1 MPKLPSKEYWE
12 ARSERTLIANEKS
25 ALQYERDLKK
35 AYNATIKQITKEIEA
50 FYGRY
55 AKENQIS
62 LAEARKRLT
71 PNELLDFHQQAKIYL
86 DEVERLGDKAFTAEY
101 KAYLKELSGRAYV
114 SRIEEL
120 ITNIRHNIETL
131 STGYNIGLGQI
142 LTGAYQDGFYRT
154 MFDIQKQ
161 AGFGVS
167 FTTPGGRQLE
177 MAIRERWM
185 GQNYSDRIWADKN
198 KLIIQLEQTLSQE
211 FVRGR
216 GPREAAKDFSDK
228 MQTSYY
234 NAQRLIRTE
243 LNYISNKGSMKA
255 YEESGVVDRYQYL
268 ATLDSRTSDIC
279 RELDGKIFELKEAKV
294 GVNLPPL
301 HPHCR
306 STTIPYY
313 EDDEISEYIEDR
325 VARREDGT
333 GKSYKLGKDVTFFEW
348 VEQYGSPEFK
358 KRVQEQRKRFL
369 DMDKK
374 PRTKKKQD
382 GEADNKKE

>member
-12 ARSERTLIANEKS
+12 RRSELTLIQNEKS
-25 ALQYERDLKK
+25 ALQYEKDLKK
-35 AYNATIKQITKEIEA
+35 AYQATIKQITKEIEA

-55 AKENQIS
+55 AKENQIT
-62 LAEARKRLT
+62 LLEARKRLT
-71 PNELLDFHQQAKIYL
+71 PKELLDFNQHAKIYL

-101 KAYLKELSGRAYV
+101 RAYLRELSGRAYV

-142 LTGAYQDGFYRT
+142 LTEAYQDGFYRT

-167 FTTPGGRQLE
+167 FTTPGGKQLE
-177 MAIRERWM
+177 MAVRERWL

-198 KLIIQLEQTLSQE
+198 RLIIQLEQILSQE

-216 GPREAAKDFSDK
+216 GPREVAKVFSDK

-243 LNYISNKGSMKA
+243 LNYISNKGTMKA
-255 YEESGVVDRYQYL
+255 YKESGVVDRYQYL

-306 STTIPYY
+306 STTIPYF
-313 EDDEISEYIEDR
+313 EDNEIEDR
-325 VARREDGT
+325 VARDKDGK

-374 PRTKKKQD
+374 PRR
-382 GEADNKKE
+382 

>member
-101 KAYLKELSGRAYV
+101 KAYLKELSGKAYI
-114 SRIEEL
+114 SRLEEL
-120 ITNIRHNIETL
+120 TVNIRHNIEKL
-131 STGYNIGLGQI
+131 STGYNIGLGETLQD
-142 LTGAYQDGFYRT
+142 AYLDGFYRT

-167 FTTPGGRQLE
+167 FTTPGGKQLE
-177 MAIRERWM
+177 MAIRERWLA
-185 GQNYSDRIWADKN
+185 QNYSDRVWADKN
-198 KLIIQLEQTLSQE
+198 KLIIQLEQILSQE

-216 GPREAAKDFSDK
+216 NPREVSKDFANK
-228 MQTSYY
+228 MQTSYH

-255 YEESGVVDRYQYL
+255 YEESEVVQKYQYL
-268 ATLDSRTSDIC
+268 ATLDNRTSDIC
-279 RELDGKIFELKEAKV
+279 RELDGKIFDLKEAKV

-306 STTIPYY
+306 STTIPYF
-313 EDDEISEYIEDR
+313 EDNEIEDR
-325 VARREDGT
+325 VARKDDGA

-348 VEQYGSPEFK
+348 VDQYGSPEYK
-358 KRVQEQRKRFL
+358 KKVEAQRRRFL
-369 DMDKK
+369 EMDRT
-374 PRTKKKQD
+374 PRTKKKQTE
-382 GEADNKKE
+382 GGNQNANPS